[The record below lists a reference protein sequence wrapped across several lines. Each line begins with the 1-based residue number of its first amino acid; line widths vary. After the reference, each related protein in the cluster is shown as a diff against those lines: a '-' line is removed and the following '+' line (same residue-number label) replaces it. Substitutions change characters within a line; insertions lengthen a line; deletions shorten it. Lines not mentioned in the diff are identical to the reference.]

1 MEAHPAAAAVQA
13 AAGRMLAILTLAP
26 TLRLTPTLSVTRTL
40 TLTLTLIQALT
51 LTPSPG
57 RMLANLTNGDM
68 ACKHAALDAGAL
80 RAVTAT
86 MAR

>member
-1 MEAHPAAAAVQA
+1 
-13 AAGRMLAILTLAP
+13 
-26 TLRLTPTLSVTRTL
+26 
-40 TLTLTLIQALT
+40 
-51 LTPSPG
+51 
-57 RMLANLTNGDM
+57 MLANLTNGDM